1 MNKQKIK
8 EFIKKNKVVVGI
20 SGAVITI
27 GLLSGVGYGIHKL
40 NSNNNTVTSGIVA
53 RSGNDETQSN
63 TTSSS
68 DESKNS
74 DTSNNSVDGNKQS
87 VNNRTDE
94 NKTTNEKNKQENS
107 TTSSENNKKD
117 DVKNSE
123 NKTTTSNGNEKAKL
137 TITTDSSK
145 GSSSSSNNNTS
156 KGTNQ
161 TTNSTPS
168 HNNNNSH
175 SHSWTPIK
183 KTVHHKEQG
192 HYENVL
198 VKPAWTEK
206 VPVYE
211 EKAVTIC
218 NTCGKDIT
226 GKTAEHAKKH
236 MLNGENG
243 SYRTEWRNIQVGTKT
258 VKHEAVYKKKWV
270 VDKKAYDETITTGY
284 KCSCGATK

>member
-53 RSGNDETQSN
+53 RSGSDEIQSN
-63 TTSSS
+63 TISSS

-74 DTSNNSVDGNKQS
+74 DTGNSSVDENKQS
-87 VNNRTDE
+87 VNNGTDE

-107 TTSSENNKKD
+107 TTRSENNKKD

-123 NKTTTSNGNEKAKL
+123 NKTSTSNGNEKASL
-137 TITTDSSK
+137 TITTASSN
-145 GSSSSSNNNTS
+145 GSSSSSS

-206 VPVYE
+206 VPVYDE
-211 EKAVTIC
+211 REVMIC
-218 NTCGKDIT
+218 NDCG
-226 GKTAEHAKKH
+226 AELSPSNLDTHIRNH
-236 MLNGENG
+236 ILNGGKG
-243 SYRTEWRNIQVGTKT
+243 SWREEWRNVQVGTKT